1 MDERAPP
8 TDTDAMGGGGPH
20 IGALRGLF
28 ATGLDTLRTRL
39 DLAAVEVEL
48 YLIRVVQMLL
58 WAVAALACALL
69 ALVFGLVSIV
79 VALWDTHRM
88 AGLIGGTVLFVA
100 LAATFAFI
108 GARTF
113 RARPNILD
121 GTLQQLEHDQHSA
134 RGTP

>member
-8 TDTDAMGGGGPH
+8 TDTDAMEGGSH
-20 IGALRGLF
+20 VGAIRGLL
-28 ATGLDTLRTRL
+28 AAGLDTLRTRL

-58 WAVAALACALL
+58 WAVAALACGLL

-88 AGLIGGTVLFVA
+88 LGLLGGTGLFLA
-100 LAATFAFI
+100 LAVIFGAI
-108 GARTF
+108 GARVF
-113 RARPNILD
+113 SKRPSILD
-121 GTLQQLEHDQHSA
+121 GTLQQLEHDQRSA
-134 RGTP
+134 RGVP

>member
-1 MDERAPP
+1 ME
-8 TDTDAMGGGGPH
+8 
-20 IGALRGLF
+20 I
-28 ATGLDTLRTRL
+28 
-39 DLAAVEVEL
+39 EL

-88 AGLIGGTVLFVA
+88 VGLMGGTVLFVL
-100 LAATFAFI
+100 LAVIFGAI

-113 RARPNILD
+113 RSRPNIA
-121 GTLQQLEHDQHSA
+121 GRHVAAA
-134 RGTP
+134 RA

>member
-8 TDTDAMGGGGPH
+8 TDTDAMSGGSH
-20 IGALRGLF
+20 VGALRGLL
-28 ATGLDTLRTRL
+28 AAGLDTLKTRL

-48 YLIRVVQMLL
+48 YLIRAVQMVL
-58 WAVAALACALL
+58 WAIAAVACGLL

-88 AGLIGGTVLFVA
+88 LGLLGGTGLFLI
-100 LAATFAFI
+100 LAVVFGAI

-113 RARPNILD
+113 RGRPPLLD
-121 GTLQQLEHDQHSA
+121 GTLNQLEHDQNSA

>member
-1 MDERAPP
+1 VDERAPP
-8 TDTDAMGGGGPH
+8 TDTDAMEGGSH
-20 IGALRGLF
+20 VGALRGLF
-28 ATGLDTLRTRL
+28 AAGLDTVRTRL

-58 WAVAALACALL
+58 WTVAALACGLL

-88 AGLIGGTVLFVA
+88 LGLLGGTGFFVL
-100 LAATFAFI
+100 LAAIFGFI

-113 RARPNILD
+113 RSRPAILD
-121 GTLQQLEHDQHSA
+121 GTLQQLEHDHRSA
-134 RGTP
+134 RGVP

>member
-1 MDERAPP
+1 
-8 TDTDAMGGGGPH
+8 MGSGGH
-20 IGALRGLF
+20 VGALRGLL

-79 VALWDTHRM
+79 VALWDSHRM
-88 AGLIGGTVLFVA
+88 LGLLGGTGLFLVLAVIFGA
-100 LAATFAFI
+100 I

-113 RARPNILD
+113 RSRPTILD
-121 GTLQQLEHDQHSA
+121 GTLQQLEHDHRSA
-134 RGTP
+134 RGMP

>member
-1 MDERAPP
+1 VDERAPP
-8 TDTDAMGGGGPH
+8 TDTDAMEGGSH

-28 ATGLDTLRTRL
+28 AAGLDTLRTRL

-48 YLIRVVQMLL
+48 YLIRVIQMLL

-69 ALVFGLVSIV
+69 GLVFGLVSIV

-88 AGLIGGTVLFVA
+88 LGLVGGTVLFLA
-100 LAATFAFI
+100 LAAICGAI

-113 RARPNILD
+113 RSRPPILD

-134 RGTP
+134 RGVP

>member
-1 MDERAPP
+1 MQ
-8 TDTDAMGGGGPH
+8 GGSH

-48 YLIRVVQMLL
+48 YLIRVVQMML

-69 ALVFGLVSIV
+69 GLVFGLVSIV
-79 VALWDTHRM
+79 VALWDSHRM
-88 AGLIGGTVLFVA
+88 LGLLGGTGLFFA
-100 LAATFAFI
+100 LAVIFGLV

-113 RARPNILD
+113 RGRPNVLD
-121 GTLQQLEHDQHSA
+121 GTLQQLDHDQRSA
-134 RGTP
+134 RGVP

>member
-1 MDERAPP
+1 VDERAPP
-8 TDTDAMGGGGPH
+8 TDTDAMHGGSH

-48 YLIRVVQMLL
+48 YLIRVVQMML

-69 ALVFGLVSIV
+69 GLVFGLVSIV
-79 VALWDTHRM
+79 VALWDSHRM
-88 AGLIGGTVLFVA
+88 LGLLGGTGLFLA
-100 LAATFAFI
+100 LAVIFGLV

-113 RARPNILD
+113 RGRPSVLD
-121 GTLQQLEHDQHSA
+121 GTLQQLDHDQRSA
-134 RGTP
+134 RGVP

>member
-8 TDTDAMGGGGPH
+8 ADTDAMGGGPH
-20 IGALRGLF
+20 VGALRRLL

-39 DLAAVEVEL
+39 DLVAVEVEL

-58 WAVAALACALL
+58 WALAALACGLM

-88 AGLIGGTVLFVA
+88 AGLVGGTVLFLV
-100 LAATFAFI
+100 LAVTFGAI

-113 RARPNILD
+113 RARPNLLD

>member
-8 TDTDAMGGGGPH
+8 TDTDAMGGGPH
-20 IGALRGLF
+20 IGAVRGLF
-28 ATGLDTLRTRL
+28 AAGLDTLRTRL

-69 ALVFGLVSIV
+69 ALVFGLVTVV

-88 AGLIGGTVLFVA
+88 LGLIGGTVLFVA
-100 LAATFAFI
+100 LAATFAVV

-113 RARPNILD
+113 RSRPNLLD

-134 RGTP
+134 KGTP

>member
-1 MDERAPP
+1 MQ
-8 TDTDAMGGGGPH
+8 GGSH

-48 YLIRVVQMLL
+48 YLIRVVQMML

-69 ALVFGLVSIV
+69 GLVFGLVSIV
-79 VALWDTHRM
+79 VALWDSHRM
-88 AGLIGGTVLFVA
+88 LGLLGGTGLFLA
-100 LAATFAFI
+100 LAVIFGLV

-113 RARPNILD
+113 RGRPNVLD
-121 GTLQQLEHDQHSA
+121 GTLQQLDHDQRSA
-134 RGTP
+134 RGVP

>member
-1 MDERAPP
+1 
-8 TDTDAMGGGGPH
+8 MGSGPH
-20 IGALRGLF
+20 VGAFRGLF
-28 ATGLDTLRTRL
+28 ATGLDTLKTRL

-88 AGLIGGTVLFVA
+88 AGLLGGTGLFVV
-100 LAATFAFI
+100 LAATCGFI

-113 RARPNILD
+113 RSRPNLLD
-121 GTLQQLEHDQHSA
+121 GTLQQLEHDEHSA

>member
-8 TDTDAMGGGGPH
+8 TDTDAMGGGPH
-20 IGALRGLF
+20 VGALRGLF

-48 YLIRVVQMLL
+48 YLIRVVQMML
-58 WAVAALACALL
+58 WAMAALACALL

-88 AGLIGGTVLFVA
+88 VGLVGGTALFVL
-100 LAATFAFI
+100 LAVVFGAI

-113 RARPNILD
+113 RSRPPILD